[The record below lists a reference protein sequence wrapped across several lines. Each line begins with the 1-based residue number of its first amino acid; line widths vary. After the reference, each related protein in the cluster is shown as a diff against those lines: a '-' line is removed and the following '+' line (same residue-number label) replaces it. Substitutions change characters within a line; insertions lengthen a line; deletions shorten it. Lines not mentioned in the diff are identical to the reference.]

1 MRKFVCSPFGDEV
14 DLDNPETFSYL
25 PDDTNQLRDLLFK
38 HFGWSQLYM
47 NYFHSDVFSK
57 GDKQRKRI
65 DDFMKNYSEN
75 HIKNYDNILWLKE
88 QVFLFQDEIE
98 NMC

>member
-1 MRKFVCSPFGDEV
+1 MRKFICSPFGDEV
-14 DLDNPETFSYL
+14 DLDDPEIYSYL
-25 PDDTNQLRDLLFK
+25 PDDASKLRDILFK
-38 HFGWSQLYM
+38 DFGWSQLYM
-47 NYFHSDVFSK
+47 NFFHSDVF
-57 GDKQRKRI
+57 DENDLQRRRI
-65 DDFMKNYSEN
+65 NEFMKNYSEN